1 MLGAAWNIPRLI
13 SFSINHSLAVLMRS
27 GRRAAVHAS
36 SPPSPVDSLAVVSAR
51 GGVEHPVA
59 AAKPVGELT
68 VLMAKPLGVPTDEM
82 PKPVGM
88 ALVTAKPIGV
98 LIMAVPEP
106 VGETRAAAKPLGALR
121 QRRPS
126 L

>member
-1 MLGAAWNIPRLI
+1 M
-13 SFSINHSLAVLMRS
+13 
-27 GRRAAVHAS
+27 
-36 SPPSPVDSLAVVSAR
+36 
-51 GGVEHPVA
+51 A

-98 LIMAVPEP
+98 LI
-106 VGETRAAAKPLGALR
+106 LR
-121 QRRPS
+121 CPS